1 VELVLIKKDMKKHF
15 TIFAFLVVF
24 QSFGQNISYLE
35 NTVMFSNPAA
45 TTKYKFFTRTN
56 IGGKFSYSQATNLR
70 YSFSAN
76 NYSKIQIKNFQFGG
90 GFNTF
95 QNNFFRSGNFQ
106 LDVNYTFHLSRF
118 LNLSV
123 GVGGRTNKFKYVI
136 EEERSNLIV
145 GLNSGIMLEGRKW
158 RAGVACGN
166 INRPEVRFLNDTG
179 RINPTISL
187 YGEYRFRINENW
199 SVTPQVHLHN
209 YNQLAFGIGATAYYK
224 KFQLGGTYGFR
235 TLSTFLGY
243 TFKEK
248 YMIGLIT
255 NLRIDQPK
263 INLNSMINFTYII
276 PRKKEKTL
284 PPLPSF

>member
-1 VELVLIKKDMKKHF
+1 
-15 TIFAFLVVF
+15 
-24 QSFGQNISYLE
+24 
-35 NTVMFSNPAA
+35 MFSNPAA
-45 TTKYKFFTRTN
+45 TTKYKFFTSTN

-76 NYSKIQIKNFQFGG
+76 NYSKIQVKNFQFGG

-106 LDVNYTFHLSRF
+106 LDANYTFHLSRF

-123 GVGGRTNKFKYVI
+123 GVGGRTNKFKYVL
-136 EEERSNLIV
+136 EDESSNLIV

-158 RAGVACGN
+158 RAGVAYSN
-166 INRPEVRFLNDTG
+166 INRPEIQFYNDTN
-179 RINPTISL
+179 RIRPSISF
-187 YGEYRFRINENW
+187 YGEYRFKINENW

-209 YNQLAFGIGATAYYK
+209 NNELAFGIGATAYYK
-224 KFQLGGTYGFR
+224 RFQFGGTYGFR
-235 TLSTFLGY
+235 TISNFIGY
-243 TFKEK
+243 TLKEK
-248 YMIGLIT
+248 YMLGLVT
-255 NLRIDQPK
+255 NLRINQPK

-276 PRKKEKTL
+276 PRKKEKTP